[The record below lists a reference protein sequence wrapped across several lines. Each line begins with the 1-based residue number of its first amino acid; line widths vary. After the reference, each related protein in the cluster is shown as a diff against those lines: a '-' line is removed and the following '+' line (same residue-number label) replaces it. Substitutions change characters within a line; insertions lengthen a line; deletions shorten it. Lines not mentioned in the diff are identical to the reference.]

1 MKVTY
6 RLLSRL
12 LGVHVNLAKQY
23 LTLLSSANVRMLNE
37 FYEQE
42 KLEGR
47 SCHATYVLC
56 GLIEE
61 PKPADDAMQID
72 TDDFPMSSPPVAT
85 QESTK
90 SSGES
95 KMVKTILL
103 VDENEL
109 DGKSP
114 TGINLT
120 FVDAKSKFAELT
132 SLHVYSLSPAIIKV
146 FSL

>member
-1 MKVTY
+1 M
-6 RLLSRL
+6 LS
-12 LGVHVNLAKQY
+12 
-23 LTLLSSANVRMLNE
+23 E

-47 SCHATYVLC
+47 SCHATYVLS

-61 PKPADDAMQID
+61 QKPADDAMQID
-72 TDDFPMSSPPVAT
+72 TDDFPMSSPPIAT

>member
-1 MKVTY
+1 
-6 RLLSRL
+6 
-12 LGVHVNLAKQY
+12 
-23 LTLLSSANVRMLNE
+23 MLNE

-47 SCHATYVLC
+47 SCHATYVLS

-61 PKPADDAMQID
+61 QKPADDAMQID

-85 QESTK
+85 QESSK

-114 TGINLT
+114 TRSNFDLCR
-120 FVDAKSKFAELT
+120 SKE
-132 SLHVYSLSPAIIKV
+132 
-146 FSL
+146 

>member
-1 MKVTY
+1 MSTSISQNSISP
-6 RLLSRL
+6 L
-12 LGVHVNLAKQY
+12 Q
-23 LTLLSSANVRMLNE
+23 SSANVRMLNE

-47 SCHATYVLC
+47 SCHATYVLS

-61 PKPADDAMQID
+61 QKPADDAMQID

-85 QESTK
+85 QESSK

-114 TGINLT
+114 TRSNFDLCR
-120 FVDAKSKFAELT
+120 SKE
-132 SLHVYSLSPAIIKV
+132 
-146 FSL
+146 

>member
-1 MKVTY
+1 
-6 RLLSRL
+6 
-12 LGVHVNLAKQY
+12 
-23 LTLLSSANVRMLNE
+23 MLNE

-47 SCHATYVLC
+47 SCHATYVLS
-56 GLIEE
+56 GLVEE
-61 PKPADDAMQID
+61 EKPADDAMQID

-95 KMVKTILL
+95 KMVKTIVL
-103 VDENEL
+103 VDESEL

-114 TGINLT
+114 TRT
-120 FVDAKSKFAELT
+120 KFDFVDAKSKFAELT
-132 SLHVYSLSPAIIKV
+132 SLHVYSLSPAVIKV
-146 FSL
+146 LVLGGMC

>member
-1 MKVTY
+1 
-6 RLLSRL
+6 
-12 LGVHVNLAKQY
+12 
-23 LTLLSSANVRMLNE
+23 MLNE

-47 SCHATYVLC
+47 SCHATYVLS

-61 PKPADDAMQID
+61 PKLADDAMQID

-90 SSGES
+90 SNEQS
-95 KMVKTILL
+95 KTVKTILL

-114 TGINLT
+114 TRIYFT
-120 FVDAKSKFAELT
+120 IVDAKSKFAELT

-146 FSL
+146 LSL

>member
-1 MKVTY
+1 MSTSISQNSISP
-6 RLLSRL
+6 L
-12 LGVHVNLAKQY
+12 Q
-23 LTLLSSANVRMLNE
+23 SSANVRMLNE

-47 SCHATYVLC
+47 SCHATYVLS

-61 PKPADDAMQID
+61 QKPADDAMQID

-85 QESTK
+85 QESSK

-109 DGKSP
+109 DGKSQ
-114 TGINLT
+114 TRSN
-120 FVDAKSKFAELT
+120 FDFCRSKE
-132 SLHVYSLSPAIIKV
+132 
-146 FSL
+146 